1 MDDEPPTTS
10 APAPDEPS
18 RPAAAPLASTR
29 DVRRAQ
35 RHVRRVEGRLR
46 RRSRRS
52 VLWRGRRVLYL
63 VGLLAIAG
71 GTGFFYVLSQ
81 VELPDEIDIEVS
93 QTSYVCAGD
102 VPEGCDADNALAQLS
117 AEEDRVVVAYDELPA
132 NLVNAVV
139 AAEDRDFFTH
149 QGVDPFGILRAAY
162 QGVRGSQSVQG
173 GSTITQQYV
182 KLEFLTPERTVIRKL
197 REISMAVK
205 LERRLSKE
213 EILQRYLNRIY
224 FGRGAYGVAAASRSY
239 FGKNIDE
246 LDLSDAAY
254 LAALIRSPES
264 TDASRDPETA
274 TRRRNSVITGMFE
287 EGYITA
293 ADAEAARAVDLAT
306 SVVPRRE
313 RTGGLEDV
321 RYAEVGSEYF
331 VDAVRNELL
340 DRYGPDVYTMGLRVY
355 TTLDPQRQTEA
366 YESATAILA
375 DPDDPAAG
383 LVSLDDAGRVVA
395 MVGGT
400 DHDTSQVNLALG
412 RQGGGSGRQP
422 GSSFKAIALA
432 EALEQNISID
442 SRFAAPYEI
451 VIPEANAGEDWE
463 VSGGGSPTGIYDLFD
478 ATTVSSNTVYAQLME
493 TVGPESVVALAER
506 MGVQADLLPVHALVL
521 GSGEVSVLDMATA
534 YSVFANRGTLR
545 PPRMID
551 RIEDVDGN
559 VLWPTEPFES
569 SQVLTPD
576 ITDVVTAALRS
587 VISSGT
593 GRRAAIPTDAAGKT
607 GTTQDNRDAWFVG
620 YTCEMTTAV
629 WIGYPGRPGED
640 PRFLLNVNG
649 YDEVG
654 GGTIPAE
661 LWSDYM
667 TRATADAEPCELP
680 SSRRS
685 EGVVLGRNLTTTTTT
700 DPNATTTTVEDD
712 ATTTTAGDGGDDG
725 DGPDGPGDEDGGG
738 DGGGGDT
745 TTTAPPTTGPPPTTS
760 TTSAPPPT
768 GEPTTEETG
777 ESDA

>member
-1 MDDEPPTTS
+1 MDDEAPNPS
-10 APAPDEPS
+10 IPAPDESPA
-18 RPAAAPLASTR
+18 RPAGAPVASTR

-52 VLWRGRRVLYL
+52 IVWRARRVLYL

-81 VELPDEIDIEVS
+81 VELPDEIDIAVS
-93 QTSYVCAGD
+93 QTSYVCAAD
-102 VPEGCDADNALAQLS
+102 VAEGCTAENALAQLS
-117 AEEDRVVVAYDELPA
+117 AEEDRVVVAYDELPP

-149 QGVDPFGILRAAY
+149 QGVDPFGIVRAVY
-162 QGVRGSQSVQG
+162 RDFRGSQSVQG

-182 KLEFLTPERTVIRKL
+182 KLVFLTPERTVIRKL
-197 REISMAVK
+197 REVSMAVK

-224 FGRGAYGVAAASRSY
+224 FGRGAYGVAAAARTY
-239 FGKNIDE
+239 FGKSIDE
-246 LDLSDAAY
+246 LDLSESAY
-254 LAALIRSPES
+254 LAGLIRSPES
-264 TDASRDPETA
+264 ADASRDPETA
-274 TRRRNSVITGMFE
+274 TRRRDSVLVAMLE
-287 EGYITA
+287 EGYISD
-293 ADAEAARAVDLAT
+293 ADADVARAVDLAT
-306 SVVPRRE
+306 DVRPRRE

-321 RYAEVGSEYF
+321 RYADVGSEYF
-331 VDAVRNELL
+331 VDAVRGELL

-355 TTLDPQRQTEA
+355 TTLDPQLQTQA
-366 YESATAILA
+366 YESVTSILA

-383 LVSLDDAGRVVA
+383 LISLDDAGRVVA

-412 RQGGGSGRQP
+412 REGGGSGRQP

-432 EALEQNISID
+432 EALEQNISIH

-463 VSGGGSPTGIYDLFD
+463 VGGGGSPTGIYDLLD
-478 ATTVSSNTVYAQLME
+478 ATRVSSNTVFAQLMD

-506 MGVQADLLPVHALVL
+506 MGVRADLPPVHALVL

-534 YSVFANRGTLR
+534 YSVFANQGMLR
-545 PPRMID
+545 EPRLID
-551 RIEDVDGN
+551 RITDVDGN
-559 VLWPTEPFES
+559 VLWPTEQFES
-569 SQVLTPD
+569 EQVLD
-576 ITDVVTAALRS
+576 SSITDVVTYALRQ
-587 VISSGT
+587 VIANGT

-620 YTCEMTTAV
+620 YTCDMTTAV
-629 WIGYPGRPGED
+629 WVGYPGRPGEE
-640 PRFLLNVNG
+640 PRFLVDVNG

-661 LWSDYM
+661 LWSSYM
-667 TRATADAEPCELP
+667 TKATAGAEPCELP
-680 SSRRS
+680 SSADS
-685 EGVVLGRNLTTTTTT
+685 EGVVLGRNLTTTTTI
-700 DPNATTTTVEDD
+700 DPNATTTTVADA
-712 ATTTTAGDGGDDG
+712 ATTTTDE
-725 DGPDGPGDEDGGG
+725 PDGPAGG
-738 DGGGGDT
+738 DP
-745 TTTAPPTTGPPPTTS
+745 TTTAPTTTTTQAPP
-760 TTSAPPPT
+760 TSAPAT
-768 GEPTTEETG
+768 TTPTTVADPPEEPDTEQASG
-777 ESDA
+777 DDG